1 MYICFVNKLIEKI
14 NQLFINNKI
23 MRIVTEKQL
32 KKFQQGGAVTEAA
45 PAATQAPAQEDPI
58 AVLAEMS
65 MQALQ
70 TQDCQ
75 IAMQVCEGFIT
86 LIQQMQGSAPAPQE
100 PVFRKGGKIV
110 GRK

>member
-1 MYICFVNKLIEKI
+1 
-14 NQLFINNKI
+14 
-23 MRIVTEKQL
+23 MRIITEKQI
-32 KKFQQGGAVTEAA
+32 KKFQAGGQVTAAPAPAPEAA
-45 PAATQAPAQEDPI
+45 PVQEDPI
-58 AVLAEMS
+58 AMLAEMS

-75 IAMQVCEGFIT
+75 IAMQVCEGFVA
-86 LIQQMQGSAPAPQE
+86 LIQQMQGEPAPQE